1 MKRYQFIQF
10 QSILNYLLKFLFSNL
25 KPEEILVRCGDWDIT
40 DDYTER
46 LEHQDRK
53 VNSVSIHPLYTEGRS
68 DDLKLYNDVGIV
80 HTKEAFDIKPNVNTI
95 CLPDSVTDDNFS
107 KNDCHTMGWGTL
119 NDKEPDNIIQNYMKK
134 VVLNRVDF
142 DECNSILKVR
152 NETKNSFK
160 LHSSFICAGGEK
172 EKDVCKG
179 DGGGPLVCQQQGDP
193 NKYVFSFFFTANLFL
208 ERPNLKVFSI

>member
-1 MKRYQFIQF
+1 MIEYQFLQF
-10 QSILNYLLKFLFSNL
+10 LSILNYLLKFLFSNL
-25 KPEEILVRCGDWDIT
+25 EPEEILVRCGDWDIT

-142 DECNSILKVR
+142 DECNSIL
-152 NETKNSFK
+152 T
-160 LHSSFICAGGEK
+160 
-172 EKDVCKG
+172 
-179 DGGGPLVCQQQGDP
+179 
-193 NKYVFSFFFTANLFL
+193 
-208 ERPNLKVFSI
+208 